1 MTSHG
6 SIIPNVDSESSHDS
20 TSKPENATAD
30 EESKHSFV
38 RRAEVVANGQVPFP
52 ADLPEGEAERLRLE
66 VVRRRRKRFVTFI
79 ARAIARDI
87 QNGFQE
93 TTRR

>member
-6 SIIPNVDSESSHDS
+6 SLNPRADSASSYDS
-20 TSKPENATAD
+20 TSKPEIANADAR
-30 EESKHSFV
+30 SKSDLA
-38 RRAEVVANGQVPFP
+38 RRAEVVADGQVPFP

-66 VVRRRRKRFVTFI
+66 VIHRRQRLFVTFI

-87 QNGFQE
+87 QDGFRE